1 MDSEEIIEMDELVIV
16 GSRYSKDLKDR
27 LLPIYEKGEPMSAE
41 ELGRL
46 LGGTT
51 LVVRPVDD
59 NYFDYYAVGVRTE
72 ENLFLGF
79 VWMYQS
85 YALREWMEEQGLKEH
100 NGIDKRIHKTIETL
114 RQEGLLKHL
123 YDFTWVM
130 ETMNQTEG
138 LPKFNTP
145 RSYITYMQSLGIKN
159 LPSEDSINRKQNTFS
174 GKFPDWEFSDCDM
187 TEATRRINIGK
198 RFLSIFRS
206 I

>member
-85 YALREWMEEQGLKEH
+85 YALREWMEEQGLKC
-100 NGIDKRIHKTIETL
+100 IKARIKRVNT
-114 RQEGLLKHL
+114 RYGLI
-123 YDFTWVM
+123 Y
-130 ETMNQTEG
+130 
-138 LPKFNTP
+138 
-145 RSYITYMQSLGIKN
+145 
-159 LPSEDSINRKQNTFS
+159 
-174 GKFPDWEFSDCDM
+174 M